1 MLDRKGDTRQ
11 RDRRPGRHRPPQPV
25 TPSGATRWLGIA
37 VLVLVALIVVGRLQ
51 RPAEIPSE
59 VAVSAPAQPPAASPL
74 PEPAATPVMQSPLP
88 ATAAA
93 AETPTLDLLVRLEAR
108 RRIQRAGNS
117 VYVDSLLAESDSVL
131 RRWPER
137 PGEPVTVAVVRDSL
151 FLAAGEPDQLVRDA
165 FERWQALRLGVEFAF
180 ISDTLTARMVV
191 GWRDQFTPEEQRTGQ
206 TDLEAGFDGTIQR
219 ARITLALRAPDGTR
233 LDRQAML
240 VTAAHE
246 AGHALGLAHS
256 GRPGDLMYPTPRSA
270 ALSDRDRQT
279 ALLIYGLPAGS
290 VKGQ

>member
-11 RDRRPGRHRPPQPV
+11 RDRRPGRPRPPQPA

-37 VLVLVALIVVGRLQ
+37 VLVLVALIVVGRLR

-59 VAVSAPAQPPAASPL
+59 VAGSAPA
-74 PEPAATPVMQSPLP
+74 EPAAPPLAEPAAAPVVQSPLP
-88 ATAAA
+88 ATTAA

-180 ISDTLTARMVV
+180 ISDTSTARIVV

-219 ARITLALRAPDGTR
+219 ARITLALRASDGTR

-256 GRPGDLMYPTPRSA
+256 DRPGDLMYPAPRSA

-279 ALLIYGLPAGS
+279 ALLVYGLPAGS

>member
-1 MLDRKGDTRQ
+1 MLDRKGDARQ
-11 RDRRPGRHRPPQPV
+11 RDRRAGRRRPPRPEPV
-25 TPSGATRWLGIA
+25 PPSSTTRWLGVA

-59 VAVSAPAQPPAASPL
+59 VTASAPAEPPLA
-74 PEPAATPVMQSPLP
+74 EPVATPAMQSPLP
-88 ATAAA
+88 ATAAV

-151 FLAAGEPDQLVRDA
+151 FLAAGEPVQLVRDA

-180 ISDTLTARMVV
+180 ISDTSTARIVV

-246 AGHALGLAHS
+246 TGHALGLAHS